1 MSDKPPAH
9 QGKTPGGRVPVPP
22 AEYRFKPGQSGNPR
36 GRPAAGAVLKE
47 WINAMTTWPLDKIR
61 AVLKD
66 PKARAAKIAAARVW
80 IDACSEDRSA
90 GGLPIAGGEF
100 DRLCDRTT
108 GRPAQEDL
116 LARLEALEALL
127 QAREVDARGSN

>member
-61 AVLKD
+61 AVLKPED
-66 PKARAAKIAAARVW
+66 VRAKIVAARVW
-80 IDACSEDRSA
+80 IDGAKSEDR
-90 GGLPIAGGEF
+90 P
-100 DRLCDRTT
+100 
-108 GRPAQEDL
+108 GRSS
-116 LARLEALEALL
+116 
-127 QAREVDARGSN
+127 RGRV